1 MKNIKRMIVAAAT
14 VVLLASCTPYAS
26 LDIGAPFKIGPV
38 YVNPSI
44 GIGGNLK

>member
-1 MKNIKRMIVAAAT
+1 MKSVTRIVLITAA
-14 VVLLASCTPYAS
+14 VLTLASCTPYAS

-44 GIGGNLK
+44 GIGGNL

>member
-1 MKNIKRMIVAAAT
+1 MMKRIKQLLIVTAA
-14 VVLLASCTPYAS
+14 VLMVASCTPYAS

-44 GIGGNLK
+44 GIGGNL

>member
-1 MKNIKRMIVAAAT
+1 MKNLKRIIALTAT
-14 VVLLASCTPYAS
+14 VLLLASCTPYAN

-44 GIGGNLK
+44 GIGGNL

>member
-1 MKNIKRMIVAAAT
+1 MKNIKHIILATAA
-14 VVLLASCTPYAS
+14 VLLIASCTPYAS

-44 GIGGNLK
+44 GVGGNLK